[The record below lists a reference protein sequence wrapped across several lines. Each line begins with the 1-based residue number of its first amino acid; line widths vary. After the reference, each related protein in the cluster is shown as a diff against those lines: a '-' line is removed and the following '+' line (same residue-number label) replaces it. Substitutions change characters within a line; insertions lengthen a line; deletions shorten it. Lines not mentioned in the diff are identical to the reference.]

1 MSHGLVMDWKNQPLK
16 LAQQRWL
23 QTPEKMQAE
32 MFLTDMPRLP
42 ALVTLP
48 LK

>member
-1 MSHGLVMDWKNQPLK
+1 MSHGLVRDWKNQPLK
-16 LAQQRWL
+16 LAQQRWP
-23 QTPEKMQAE
+23 QTAEKMQAE

-42 ALVTLP
+42 APVTLH